1 METRQLNTMKDS
13 QRLSENQIDEIATEV
28 VRRLSDLDSAEKNSN
43 GWYPGKYAEEFIKCI
58 SGSSDREVRSRTN
71 GKSDVD
77 QFQQTAIYKSKLQKG
92 GRIAVPEVEM
102 ETIGIE
108 PGDALQ
114 VILHPIENQIDNE

>member
-1 METRQLNTMKDS
+1 MKDS
-13 QRLSENQIDEIATEV
+13 HRLSENQIDEISTEV
-28 VRRLSDLDSAEKNSN
+28 VRRLIDLDSVEKNSN
-43 GWYPGKYAEEFIKCI
+43 GWYPGKYAEEFIKRI
-58 SGSSDREVRSRTN
+58 SESSGDEGRPQMN
-71 GKSDVD
+71 GKADVD

-114 VILHPIENQIDNE
+114 VILHPIENKADNE

>member
-1 METRQLNTMKDS
+1 MKDS
-13 QRLSENQIDEIATEV
+13 KRLSENQIDEIATEV
-28 VRRLSDLDSAEKNSN
+28 VRRLRDSDSVEEHSN
-43 GWYPGKYAEEFIKCI
+43 GWYPGKYAEGFIKCI
-58 SGSSDREVRSRTN
+58 SDSSDSEVRFRTN

-77 QFQQTAIYKSKLQKG
+77 HFQQTAIYKSKLQKG

-114 VILHPIENQIDNE
+114 VILHPIEEKTHNE